1 MTPDCFFQK
10 NLYTL
15 VLRVIYLTCVTPAL
29 SMKLHVLCSLPRF
42 AYQLC
47 VHSKASFPTKNSRA
61 AATSKSFK
69 RQLSTE
75 NQNIVGG
82 VAFWDHVYTDGYGAE
97 YGLPTLTVC
106 LFLVKDRRGLATHV
120 YMLCAPRGH
129 STALHSMSSVVVLHV
144 HTLLIA
150 SMYITE

>member
-15 VLRVIYLTCVTPAL
+15 AFKYLRDLCNTCPQHEATVFTPKVCL
-29 SMKLHVLCSLPRF
+29 STMCTF
-42 AYQLC
+42 
-47 VHSKASFPTKNSRA
+47 KASFPTKNSRA
-61 AATSKSFK
+61 AATSKSLE

-97 YGLPTLTVC
+97 YGSPTLTVC

-129 STALHSMSSVVVLHV
+129 STALHSTCTSSLVVLHV